1 MNCYIPIEAKIEKV
15 ITETQNIKTFVLR
28 PKEPFS
34 FETGQFI
41 QLTVPGFGESPFTP
55 SSSPFVKE
63 TFDVTVMRV
72 GKVTEKL
79 HSMKEG
85 DVVGIRGPFGKGYPV
100 EKFYHKEV
108 LIIGGGVGIAPLR
121 SLLLTLIEQINKFKK
136 VILCYGAKTPEDIV
150 YKPFFPEW
158 KKIRGLEILRSVDK
172 CGPHEKW
179 DETTGVVTCLLDK
192 CKVDIN
198 NSVAI
203 VCGPPIMMKFTAL
216 KLNDMKF
223 KPENIYL
230 SMERNM
236 SCGIGKCGHCAIGPY
251 FVCKDGPVFT
261 YDQLKNEHDI
271 WA

>member
-150 YKPFFPEW
+150 YKTMTLLGIDDMGLE
-158 KKIRGLEILRSVDK
+158 KIDREILRV
-172 CGPHEKW
+172 
-179 DETTGVVTCLLDK
+179 
-192 CKVDIN
+192 
-198 NSVAI
+198 
-203 VCGPPIMMKFTAL
+203 MF
-216 KLNDMKF
+216 
-223 KPENIYL
+223 
-230 SMERNM
+230 
-236 SCGIGKCGHCAIGPY
+236 
-251 FVCKDGPVFT
+251 
-261 YDQLKNEHDI
+261 
-271 WA
+271 